1 MDSQFLNIV
10 LMPFDFFADLCSQ
23 NPFNFTTAFFILII
37 ISAVYRFL
45 IHPITGGGSGSSDT
59 SRKVRKK

>member
-1 MDSQFLNIV
+1 MEYQFLSIV
-10 LMPFDFFADLCSQ
+10 LIPFDFFADLCSQ
-23 NPFNFTTAFFILII
+23 NPFNFTSAFFILII

-45 IHPITGGGSGSSDT
+45 IHPITGGGSGTSDK